1 MKKLM
6 SLMLGLSML
15 AGTTALFAADK
26 DAKDTNKTT
35 TTSKHKKNSKK
46 NNKKM
51 TTAPTSAPVKKS

>member
-26 DAKDTNKTT
+26 DAKDTNKSTT
-35 TTSKHKKNSKK
+35 KVAKTHKKK

>member
-15 AGTTALFAADK
+15 VGTTALFAADK
-26 DAKDTNKTT
+26 DAKDTTKSTTKAAKT
-35 TTSKHKKNSKK
+35 HKKK
-46 NNKKM
+46 NNKKS